1 MSTVLTTAPPFLSSE
16 VTQTLKSE
24 LLTTVQAAHLGS
36 GLGDAV
42 LEALS
47 GPTRVLPE
55 GKASP
60 CAALTFASYASVARG
75 GSIAVIPAV
84 AAMEMLLAAGDLID
98 DIQDGEAPL
107 PADRHSAGLVLEAVS
122 ALLMLCCAA
131 ITRSTDRGVAQSR
144 VLRALDILQGLSLAA
159 LRGQAL
165 DMRLEGR
172 ADVTV
177 EDSLGASQLKSASL
191 TRCAAELGAALG
203 SDKPEEI
210 ELYARFGWHFGIVT
224 QLMNDIAAVWP
235 GGPDKSDLRLGKKT
249 LPIVFALN
257 LPRDSSRHTEIVRAY
272 YDADRE
278 APPTDD
284 EVKWALWRCGA
295 IHYTWLVAASEKAK
309 AASICRTLYRDSS
322 QRDGPLAKLLN

>member
-1 MSTVLTTAPPFLSSE
+1 MVTVQATAPPVLSSE

-24 LLTTVQAAHLGS
+24 LLATVQAARLGPE
-36 GLGDAV
+36 LADAV

-60 CAALTFASYASVARG
+60 SAALTFAAYTSVARG
-75 GSIAVIPAV
+75 RSIAAVPAA

-107 PADRHSAGLVLEAVS
+107 PDDRHSAGLVLEAVS

-131 ITRSTDRGVAQSR
+131 MTRSTDRGVAQSR
-144 VLRALDILQGLSLAA
+144 VLRGLDILQGLSLDA

-165 DMRLEGR
+165 DMGLERRG
-172 ADVTV
+172 DVTL
-177 EDSLGASQLKSASL
+177 EDSLEASQLKSASL

-203 SDKPEEI
+203 SDETEEI

-235 GGPDKSDLRLGKKT
+235 GGSDKSDIRLGKKT
-249 LPIVFALN
+249 LPIVFALS
-257 LPRDSSRHTEIVRAY
+257 LPRDSSRHTETLSGRIMTQATRA
-272 YDADRE
+272 RE
-278 APPTDD
+278 RMR
-284 EVKWALWRCGA
+284 K
-295 IHYTWLVAASEKAK
+295 
-309 AASICRTLYRDSS
+309 
-322 QRDGPLAKLLN
+322 